1 MDRSAAALRY
11 PKNVTQIYGE
21 TEQPEVSQ
29 DAQHR
34 RGRHSLVKPPF
45 VGRTREFR
53 QLMQLLGAA
62 RRGYGQV
69 VMISGPAGIGK
80 TRLAEEVALRARRR
94 GVRVAVGRCWRDGEA
109 PPLWPW
115 HMVLRDLDAP
125 EDLLAAHVADT
136 TYGRF
141 ARFVAVLDYLRHV
154 SPITSHVLVLDDAHV
169 ADPATLLLAR
179 FLARERRG
187 LRLLMLLT
195 CRDDLK
201 DVSVEGRELLTELER
216 DTTPLRLSGLSEK
229 AVHAYLSA
237 YDRREVSPE
246 LSHAVSTITQGNP
259 LHLRSVLGRG
269 TFRVETVLGGL
280 EQEIARII
288 TQLAEPDQRLLGY
301 AALLGVDV
309 SVHEVARVAETEPS
323 VTAAALARAEA
334 LSIMTACSGDRLRFV
349 HERIRDAALTVLTL
363 PERLEAHARAATLC
377 AGPEPERLLRR
388 AHHAFIAAR
397 RSMAD
402 AMIAVHT
409 AREAAAALHMVDGF
423 EPAAALLGQAVE
435 LHNAAALPGPVAT
448 LEVAWAEAVL
458 ACGRLAEARPL
469 FHRAAHVAEAEG
481 DAVACAHAALGLGGV
496 WVREHRLLAE
506 AERVAALQ
514 RRALDGLP
522 PEATVLRT
530 RLAIRLAAE
539 EAYRSGPLLPVLEG
553 VDAARR
559 TGDARTLAEAL
570 SLCHHVLL
578 APAHTWRR
586 LAMANE
592 LVATAAIAGD
602 GMLTLIG
609 LCWRAADLFL
619 LGEPTAEAALA
630 ELRLRADALQ
640 CRSILFIVRAIE
652 VMLTIRTGQFAQ
664 AEAAASACFALGNE
678 VGDADTLAYYG
689 AHLVAIRTFQ
699 GREAELAD
707 LAASIA
713 TSPTL
718 IERECAFGFAAA
730 LFALRAGQPQQA
742 QALLERLKRDGLDT
756 IPPSSSWLLAMLAVV
771 ELAATL
777 EDSSIAQAAYDTL
790 LPYAELPIMASL
802 AVVCFG
808 SVHRALGVAA
818 LTCGQLDLAVTHLQ
832 AAVVASAR
840 LGHRPAALQARA
852 ELGLA
857 YVQRGEAGD
866 AQRGRALLQ
875 EAMTEADI
883 LGMTGL
889 VARWQDAFAKVE
901 RTGAAGESHLVSVTP
916 APHGGW
922 RVALGVHVATT
933 PDLVGIRYLARL
945 VAVPNQEIAALALV
959 VDQGSAP
966 AVPGHQEVLDAS
978 AMTALR
984 RRICELRQEPVLSA
998 DEQEE
1003 LETLTHELATA
1014 SGLGGRSRAFDD
1026 VPERARTAVRK
1037 ALKRAIEQITAANP
1051 IIGQHLAQVIETGTS
1066 CRYRVQ
1072 GSGHCHRRMG
1082 GLIS

>member
-11 PKNVTQIYGE
+11 PRSVTQIYGK
-21 TEQPEVSQ
+21 TGQPEVSQ
-29 DAQHR
+29 DTPPR
-34 RGRHSLVKPPF
+34 RGRHSVVEPPF
-45 VGRTREFR
+45 VGRAREFR
-53 QLMQLLGAA
+53 QLMQLLDVAN
-62 RRGYGQV
+62 RGHGQV

-80 TRLAEEVALRARRR
+80 TRLAEEVALRARRH

-125 EDLLAAHVADT
+125 GDLLAAHVADT
-136 TYGRF
+136 VHGRF
-141 ARFVAVLDYLRHV
+141 ARFVSVLDYLRHG
-154 SPITSHVLVLDDAHV
+154 PPTTSYLLVLDDAHV
-169 ADPATLLLAR
+169 ADPATILLAR

-201 DVSVEGRELLTELER
+201 DVSVEGRELLTELEC
-216 DTTPLRLSGLSEK
+216 DITPLRLAGLSEK
-229 AVHAYLSA
+229 AVRAYLA
-237 YDRREVSPE
+237 AHDRREVSPG
-246 LSHAVSTITQGNP
+246 LSHTISTITQGNP
-259 LHLRSVLGRG
+259 LHLRSVVGRG
-269 TFRVETVLGGL
+269 AFRAETVLGGL

-288 TQLAEPDQRLLGY
+288 AQLAESDQRLLGY

-323 VTAAALARAEA
+323 VTASALARAEA
-334 LSIMTACSGDRLRFV
+334 LSIMTAGPGDRLRFV
-349 HERIRDAALTVLTL
+349 HERVRNAALTALAL
-363 PERLEAHARAATLC
+363 RERLDAHARAVTLWT
-377 AGPEPERLLRR
+377 GPEPERVLRR
-388 AHHAFIAAR
+388 AHHAFIAAS

-402 AMIAVHT
+402 ALIAVHIARDAAT
-409 AREAAAALHMVDGF
+409 ALQMVDGF

-435 LHNAAALPGPVAT
+435 LHNAAALPGPVAA
-448 LEVAWAEAVL
+448 LEVARAEAVL

-469 FHRAAHVAEAEG
+469 FHRAANVAEAEG
-481 DAVACAHAALGLGGV
+481 DVVACARAALGLGGV

-514 RRALDGLP
+514 RRALDRLP

-530 RLAIRLAAE
+530 RLTIRLAAE
-539 EAYRSGPLLPVLEG
+539 AAYRSGPLLPVFEG

-578 APAHTWRR
+578 TPEHTWGR

-592 LVATAAIAGD
+592 LVTAAAIAGD
-602 GMLTLIG
+602 GMLALIG

-652 VMLTIRTGQFAQ
+652 VMLAIRAGQFAQ
-664 AEAAASACFALGNE
+664 AEEAASACFALGNE
-678 VGDADTLAYYG
+678 AGDVDALAFYG

-707 LAASIA
+707 LAASVA

-718 IERECAFGFAAA
+718 IERECAFGFAAT
-730 LFALRAGQPQQA
+730 LFALRAGRPQQA
-742 QALLERLKRDGLDT
+742 QALLERLKRDGLGT
-756 IPPSSSWLLAMLAVV
+756 IPPSSSWLLAILAVV

-777 EDSSIAQAAYDTL
+777 KDSNIAQAAYDTL
-790 LPYAELPIMASL
+790 LPHAELPIMASL

-808 SVHRALGVAA
+808 PVQRALGVAA
-818 LTCGQLDLAVTHLQ
+818 LTCGKLDLAATHLQ
-832 AAVVASAR
+832 AAVAASVR

-852 ELGLA
+852 ELGVT
-857 YVQRGEAGD
+857 YIQRGDAGD
-866 AQRGRALLQ
+866 AQRGYALLQ
-875 EAMTEADI
+875 EAMADANA

-889 VARWQDAFAKVE
+889 VARWQDALAQGE
-901 RTGAAGESHLVSVTP
+901 RTNIADESHLVSVAP

-922 RVALGVHVATT
+922 RVALGAHVATT
-933 PDLVGIRYLARL
+933 PDLVGMRYLARI
-945 VAVPNQEIAALALV
+945 VAVPNQDIPALALV

-966 AVPGHQEVLDAS
+966 AVPGYQKVLDAA

-984 RRICELRQEPVLSA
+984 RRICELRQEPVLSV

-1003 LETLTHELATA
+1003 LDMLTHELALA
-1014 SGLGGRSRAFDD
+1014 SGLGGRSRSFTD

-1051 IIGQHLAQVIETGTS
+1051 VIGQHLEKGIETGTI

-1072 GSGHCHRRMG
+1072 GREH
-1082 GLIS
+1082 